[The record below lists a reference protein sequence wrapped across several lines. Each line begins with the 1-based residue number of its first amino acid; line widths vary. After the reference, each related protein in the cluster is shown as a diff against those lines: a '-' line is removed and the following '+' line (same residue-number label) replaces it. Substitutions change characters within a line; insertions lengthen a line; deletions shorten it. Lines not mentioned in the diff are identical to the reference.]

1 MAMTFVKVYYDWLQ
15 IMEPLS
21 DSERGRLITAVIEYA
36 SSGKIADL
44 SGGERYTFYAIKSQI
59 DRDKA
64 NYCEL
69 SEKRKQYGAIGGLA
83 KASKSYQKL
92 AKASKGYQNVA
103 NASKTYQE
111 KEEEKEEYTPPV
123 SPSRG
128 KKKASFVPP
137 TLEEV
142 EDYRKQRGSSVSS
155 KDFFDYFEA
164 GNWVDSEGKPVLNW
178 KQKFITWDKNARK
191 RSGGDGQEGDPYAD
205 VI

>member
-1 MAMTFVKVYYDWLQ
+1 MAMTFVKVYYDWLE
-15 IMEPLS
+15 IMKPLS

-36 SSGKIADL
+36 SSGKIADF

-59 DRDKA
+59 DRDKV

-69 SEKRKQYGAIGGLA
+69 SEKRKQYGSMGGLA

-92 AKASKGYQNVA
+92 AKS
-103 NASKTYQE
+103 SKTYQE

-128 KKKASFVPP
+128 KRKAEFVPP

-142 EDYRKQRGSSVSS
+142 EAYRKERGSSVSA
-155 KDFFDYFEA
+155 KDFFDYFDA

-191 RSGGDGQEGDPYAD
+191 RSGGGSQEVDPYAD